1 MWVFT
6 SVFLVLVLGVEAVVQ
21 SLSRVRLFL
30 TQTKTQE
37 DSSPSAS
44 YLPWI
49 IVVFI
54 PALPSSK
61 GFPGGSDS
69 KEFACNAGDLDLI
82 PGLRTSP
89 GEGNGY
95 PLQYSCLE
103 NSVDRGTW
111 WATYS
116 PWGRK
121 ELDMT
126 EQLTCTYP
134 LSNLNKSHLSI
145 HPLSQQLFKL

>member
-1 MWVFT
+1 MPSNHFI
-6 SVFLVLVLGVEAVVQ
+6 
-21 SLSRVRLFL
+21 LS
-30 TQTKTQE
+30 
-37 DSSPSAS
+37 
-44 YLPWI
+44 
-49 IVVFI
+49 
-54 PALPSSK
+54 ALL
-61 GFPGGSDS
+61 S
-69 KEFACNAGDLDLI
+69 KESACKAGDVEDAGLI
-82 PGLRTSP
+82 LWSRRSP

-126 EQLTCTYP
+126 ERLTCTYP
-134 LSNLNKSHLSI
+134 LLNLNKSHLSI